1 MASVE
6 DYGRVLSEDGIV
18 IGFDDPDNGK
28 CSKELMETVTYSYE
42 DFIVPFDREET
53 LNEMYS
59 HVRKTYTELSEEEA
73 MKLAI
78 QITDRIEMINN
89 ALCGNDTDGLDFTLT
104 EDGAKIFNIGRV
116 VDGVLEV
123 AGT

>member
-6 DYGRVLSEDGIV
+6 DYGRVLPEDAIV
-18 IGFDDPDNGK
+18 VGFDGPDNGK
-28 CSKELMETVTYSYE
+28 CSKEILETVTYSYE

-89 ALCGNDTDGLDFTLT
+89 ALCGDDSEGLDHTLM
-104 EDGAKIFNIGRV
+104 EDGAKIYNIGKV
-116 VDGVLEV
+116 VDGVIKV
-123 AGT
+123 DGT